1 VSALV
6 SNQWRFKRV
15 LYASTKAELRKRYAG
30 TLLGSLWPVLYPLLF
45 LGAYLF
51 VGTVVGGVRYPGTG
65 RFDYVLFL
73 FGGLVPFL
81 YFMDTLTTSGAVIKQ
96 NIQLVKSVILP
107 VDLIITRT
115 VFVGLVGHLVGL
127 ALLVALGAANG
138 SLTWRVWLLPIVVAI
153 QLVWLVGIAWFV
165 APLGLMVPD
174 VSHLV
179 SLGSILLMF
188 VSPIA
193 FKPDSVPARFRV
205 LLALNPITY
214 MVDAYRWITI
224 GPSAASVNAVFVFAA
239 LATAAFMIGAAFC
252 WRFKSFAVDFE

>member
-15 LYASTKAELRKRYAG
+15 LYASAKAELRKRYAG
-30 TLLGSLWPVLYPLLF
+30 TLLSSLWPVLYPLLF

-51 VGTVVGGVRYPGTG
+51 VWIVVVGVRYPGTG
-65 RFDYVLFL
+65 RLDYVMFL

-81 YFMDTLTTSGAVIKQ
+81 YLMDTMTAGAAVIKQ

-115 VFVGLVGHLVGL
+115 VLVGLVGHLVGV
-127 ALLVALGAANG
+127 ALLIALGAVNG
-138 SLTWRVWLLPIVVAI
+138 SLTWRVGLLPIVVAI
-153 QLVWLVGIAWFV
+153 QVLWLVGLAWIV
-165 APLGLMVPD
+165 APLGLIVPD
-174 VSHLV
+174 VGHLV
-179 SLGSILLMF
+179 SLASILLMF

-193 FKPDSVPARFRV
+193 FKPEMVPGRYRV
-205 LLALNPITY
+205 LLQLNPITY
-214 MVDAYRWITI
+214 MVDAYRWVTI
-224 GPSAASVNAVFVFAA
+224 GPSAASVNALFLFGA
-239 LATAAFMIGAAFC
+239 LAAAAFVIGGAFC